1 MAKKSLINRIRKKQ
15 AESFIG
21 RTAYIE
27 SFTKNLDLTEPDVI
41 FNIYGQGGVGKSFL
55 SQKYLRIA
63 QENKCLT
70 LYTDESIKNLLD
82 WMEDIST
89 QLSRQGIELKE
100 FDKRYKTY
108 LQETKKLE
116 ADPEKPKGVLKGLTK
131 TITKGLIKEGKKWV
145 PGGELVGEMIN
156 EDMLSSF
163 ASEWADF
170 ARKKITNKDE
180 VELVLEP
187 IKVLSP
193 LFWKGVYECSEKYK
207 FIVFFIDTFEET
219 DSYMEQ
225 WLLDVLT
232 GNHGDDI
239 PENTLLVIAGR
250 DQLNPNRWSE
260 FNSLIQQIPLEPFS
274 QEECH
279 QYLVTNGITEEAVQK
294 DIIQLS
300 GRLPVLLAW
309 LVETAKTNAHPLE
322 DVSNTAVERFL
333 KWIQDE
339 DKKNIALSLALPR
352 FFNQDTLT
360 QLIDDPKKAAPLFDW
375 ILTQPFVKIH
385 GNAWTYHQVVRD
397 QMIRYLRNRSK
408 ENWQAFHAKL
418 SIWYKGIQDRLEV
431 SEEKHLN
438 HKEWLKW
445 EQERIYHAL
454 CENPDVHIR
463 STIPLIVKVWYEKGI
478 SSLEVWGDTILQAGM
493 DNDDEISKNW
503 GSQINQ
509 SILDIEKNMNNSQ
522 QILIN
527 CFLQEN
533 WIENKDHLSF
543 LYLGR
548 GVLLGNDNNHDSA
561 IWAFEKAIELKPA
574 SASALN
580 NLGVAYYYQKKFD
593 LAIEYSKKAIEIQPY
608 YPDALNNLGNAY
620 SNQQK
625 YVEAIAAYEKAIKL
639 KPDDA
644 STFNNLGAV
653 YYSQKKYDKA
663 ISAYQKALELHPDFS
678 DAFNNLG
685 VAYYF
690 QQKYDKAIVA
700 YQKAIKLKPDFSDVF
715 YNLGVAYYS
724 QKKYDEAIVAYK
736 RAIELQPNYSSAFYN
751 LGHTYSDQQ
760 RYDEAIECYQKV
772 IDIKP
777 DSASAFNNLGV
788 AYSNQQ
794 KYDKAIESYQKAIEL
809 SPDYTDSFYNLG
821 IVYSDQQRYDEA
833 ISAYQK
839 AIDLNPDYPSAF
851 YNLGNAYYGHQ
862 KYKEAIAAYQ
872 KAIELKSDH
881 FFAFYNLGNIY
892 SDQQKYNEAI
902 VAYQQAIDLKPDH
915 PDIYNNLGNAYSVQQ
930 KYDKAIEA
938 YEKVIELNP
947 DGYIVFINLGL
958 AYMSQQK
965 YNKAI
970 ETYEKVLM
978 LKPDDPYAFN
988 DLGNAY
994 YYQQKYN
1001 KAIAAYEKAI
1011 KFKVDYPDALN
1022 NLGIVYSD
1030 QQKYAEAIAA
1040 YEKVIELKPNVPDTF
1055 NSIGFL
1061 YLQMGTLTKAKET
1074 LTQAVEKG
1082 SQDYA
1087 NMNLGHVF
1095 LALKEEEKAIN
1106 YYLKSLTA
1114 FSNKDQF
1121 WDIMK
1126 DDFQYLE
1133 QYGITDEYYQG
1144 ILEKIR
1150 DGSND

>member
-27 SFTKNLDLTEPDVI
+27 SFTKNLDLAEPDVI

-250 DQLNPNRWSE
+250 EPLNPNRWSE

-274 QEECH
+274 QEECL
-279 QYLVTNGITEEAVQK
+279 QYLTANGINEEAVQK

-333 KWIQDE
+333 KWVQDE

-352 FFNQDTLT
+352 FFNLDTLT

-397 QMIRYLRNRSK
+397 QMIKYLRNRSK
-408 ENWQAFHAKL
+408 ENWQTFHATL
-418 SIWYKGIQDRLEV
+418 CTWYKGLQDRLEV
-431 SEEKHLN
+431 SEEKQLN
-438 HKEWLKW
+438 HKEWLRW

-454 CENPDVHIR
+454 CENSDIHIR
-463 STIPLIVKVWYEKGI
+463 STIPLIVKIWYEKGI
-478 SSLEVWGDTILQAGM
+478 SSLEVWGETLFQAGK
-493 DNDDEISKNW
+493 DNDHENIRNW
-503 GSQINQ
+503 GYQIQ
-509 SILDIEKNMNNSQ
+509 KSIFGLENEKVNHL

-527 CFLQEN
+527 RLVKN
-533 WIENKDHLSF
+533 TWVDNNDHLSL
-543 LYLGR
+543 LYLII
-548 GVLLGNDNNHDSA
+548 GNAYSDQQKYDESISA
-561 IWAFEKAIELKPA
+561 YEKAIDLKPDYA
-574 SASALN
+574 AA
-580 NLGVAYYYQKKFD
+580 FFR
-593 LAIEYSKKAIEIQPY
+593 
-608 YPDALNNLGNAY
+608 LGNAY
-620 SNQQK
+620 SDQQK
-625 YVEAIAAYEKAIKL
+625 YGESISAYEKAIDL
-639 KPDDA
+639 KPDYA
-644 STFNNLGAV
+644 A
-653 YYSQKKYDKA
+653 
-663 ISAYQKALELHPDFS
+663 
-678 DAFNNLG
+678 AF
-685 VAYYF
+685 
-690 QQKYDKAIVA
+690 I
-700 YQKAIKLKPDFSDVF
+700 
-715 YNLGVAYYS
+715 
-724 QKKYDEAIVAYK
+724 
-736 RAIELQPNYSSAFYN
+736 
-751 LGHTYSDQQ
+751 
-760 RYDEAIECYQKV
+760 
-772 IDIKP
+772 
-777 DSASAFNNLGV
+777 
-788 AYSNQQ
+788 
-794 KYDKAIESYQKAIEL
+794 
-809 SPDYTDSFYNLG
+809 
-821 IVYSDQQRYDEA
+821 
-833 ISAYQK
+833 
-839 AIDLNPDYPSAF
+839 
-851 YNLGNAYYGHQ
+851 NLGNAYY
-862 KYKEAIAAYQ
+862 
-872 KAIELKSDH
+872 S
-881 FFAFYNLGNIY
+881 
-892 SDQQKYNEAI
+892 
-902 VAYQQAIDLKPDH
+902 
-915 PDIYNNLGNAYSVQQ
+915 
-930 KYDKAIEA
+930 
-938 YEKVIELNP
+938 
-947 DGYIVFINLGL
+947 
-958 AYMSQQK
+958 
-965 YNKAI
+965 
-970 ETYEKVLM
+970 
-978 LKPDDPYAFN
+978 
-988 DLGNAY
+988 
-994 YYQQKYN
+994 
-1001 KAIAAYEKAI
+1001 
-1011 KFKVDYPDALN
+1011 
-1022 NLGIVYSD
+1022 
-1030 QQKYAEAIAA
+1030 
-1040 YEKVIELKPNVPDTF
+1040 
-1055 NSIGFL
+1055 
-1061 YLQMGTLTKAKET
+1061 
-1074 LTQAVEKG
+1074 
-1082 SQDYA
+1082 
-1087 NMNLGHVF
+1087 
-1095 LALKEEEKAIN
+1095 
-1106 YYLKSLTA
+1106 
-1114 FSNKDQF
+1114 
-1121 WDIMK
+1121 
-1126 DDFQYLE
+1126 
-1133 QYGITDEYYQG
+1133 
-1144 ILEKIR
+1144 
-1150 DGSND
+1150 